1 MFEEKKQENGEN
13 LKDTRLDIKVDR
25 IKKDSKFIIWLIK
38 YKKVFILFELIIF
51 FVLSYV
57 FLIGPEFAK
66 LITNKQVLSSKEQV
80 LIEAKNLQS
89 KVGELRKERDTVESL
104 DNQNLKKLYEVLPQ
118 KQNLPEI
125 MAQID
130 ALVRKQGLVLGSIQ
144 IDNPQESSAE
154 EETPEIDKRIKAI
167 QVSIFVLG
175 GDGSYAKVKKLL
187 DALEKHI
194 RLLDITSF
202 SFDPEMTTYSI
213 IFKTY
218 YLD

>member
-1 MFEEKKQENGEN
+1 MFEEKQQENKEN
-13 LKDTRLDIKVDR
+13 FKDARLDIKVSS
-25 IKKDSKFIIWLIK
+25 IKKDSKFVIWLIK
-38 YKKVFILFELIIF
+38 YKKVFILFEIIIF
-51 FVLSYV
+51 FTLSYV
-57 FLIGPEFAK
+57 FLLGPEFAK
-66 LITNKQVLSSKEQV
+66 LIANKQILSSKEQV
-80 LIEAKNLQS
+80 LEEAKKLQS
-89 KVGELRKERDTVESL
+89 KVGELKKERDIVEGL

-130 ALVRKQGLVLGSIQ
+130 ALVRKQDLVLGSIQ
-144 IDNPQESSAE
+144 IDNPQESSVE
-154 EETPEIDKRIKAI
+154 EETPEIDKRIKTI

-175 GDGSYAKVKKLL
+175 GDGSYEKVKELL